1 MAKAEK
7 ITCEVFRVS
16 GLSIKHSVTFGTKAQ
31 DGSRRNAIS
40 YFNYKSNKYTNESE
54 LATYTI
60 NTDDY
65 LIFEKMGK
73 DKEDKEQVLASYQHI
88 ARVKK
93 MFRKALKWV
102 EDDEYIDLFIYDN
115 DGIPHLNKEMMQELT
130 AFNLVGGKAMM
141 IRPHVVQLDNE
152 YYEGYMLYFNNEDT
166 FIELTYDQAEAISD
180 FLDSFRL
187 YEASRLLFNAQQLI
201 QPVQAEFKRPYTPS
215 QGESLPKTQGLKP
228 TKKRLNSNDFDI

>member
-73 DKEDKEQVLASYQHI
+73 DKEDKENRKDDAWDKEIKEVLA
-88 ARVKK
+88 
-93 MFRKALKWV
+93 
-102 EDDEYIDLFIYDN
+102 
-115 DGIPHLNKEMMQELT
+115 
-130 AFNLVGGKAMM
+130 
-141 IRPHVVQLDNE
+141 
-152 YYEGYMLYFNNEDT
+152 
-166 FIELTYDQAEAISD
+166 EAD
-180 FLDSFRL
+180 RL
-187 YEASRLLFNAQQLI
+187 I
-201 QPVQAEFKRPYTPS
+201 
-215 QGESLPKTQGLKP
+215 
-228 TKKRLNSNDFDI
+228 NS